1 MKSDNHLMK
10 MARLGGALSVLGVLP
25 FCLAATM
32 KFSQN
37 PKVIEGM
44 GQLGWPGTMILPL
57 AVLETTSVVLY
68 LIPQVSVLGAIV
80 LTGFLG
86 GAMATHLRVGQ
97 PVYLHVVLGLLI
109 WGGLYLREPR
119 LRHLIPFRRP

>member
-1 MKSDNHLMK
+1 
-10 MARLGGALSVLGVLP
+10 
-25 FCLAATM
+25 
-32 KFSQN
+32 
-37 PKVIEGM
+37 
-44 GQLGWPGTMILPL
+44 
-57 AVLETTSVVLY
+57 
-68 LIPQVSVLGAIV
+68 VLGAIV